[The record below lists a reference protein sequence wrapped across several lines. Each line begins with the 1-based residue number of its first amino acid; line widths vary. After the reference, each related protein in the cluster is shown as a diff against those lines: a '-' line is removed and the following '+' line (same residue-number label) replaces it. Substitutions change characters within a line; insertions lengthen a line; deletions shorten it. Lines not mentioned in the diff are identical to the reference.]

1 MKLNTVDNV
10 NKVSGASLL
19 PCGQFV
25 CNELQVVR
33 QLGDRHGCKVQASR
47 KILMQLEGDVSHGE
61 LLSFQTGI
69 IRSTT
74 AAWLNHSYYCDI

>member
-1 MKLNTVDNV
+1 MKLNTVDNI

-33 QLGDRHGCKVQASR
+33 QLGDRHGYKLQASR
-47 KILMQLEGDVSHGE
+47 QILMQREGDVSHAE
-61 LLSFQTGI
+61 LLSIQTGI
-69 IRSTT
+69 IRSTAT
-74 AAWLNHSYYCDI
+74 AWLNHSYYCDI